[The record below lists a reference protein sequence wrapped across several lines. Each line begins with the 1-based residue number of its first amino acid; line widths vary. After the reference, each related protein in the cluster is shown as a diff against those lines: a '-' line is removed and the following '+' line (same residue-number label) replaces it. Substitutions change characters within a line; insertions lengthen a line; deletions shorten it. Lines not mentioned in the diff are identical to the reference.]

1 MNLLALNLLLALA
14 WMMLTGSF
22 TATSLLSG
30 LVFSYMALW
39 IAFNRKADHSS
50 FFWKVPKVISFIG
63 FFIYDLVKANLVV
76 AWDVLTPTHLM
87 KPGVIAFPLR
97 AHTDAQ
103 ITVLANLISVTPG
116 TLSLDVSTDRKVLY
130 IHAMYL
136 QDEDKLRRELQDLES
151 RVMELID

>member
-14 WMMLTGSF
+14 WMMLTGNF
-22 TATSLLSG
+22 TANGLLAG
-30 LVFSYMALW
+30 LVFSYIALW
-39 IAFNRKADHSS
+39 VAFSRKADHRS
-50 FFWKVPKVISFIG
+50 FFWKVPKLVSFVA
-63 FFIYDLVKANLVV
+63 FFIFDLLKANLVV

-97 AHTDAQ
+97 AQSDVQ

-136 QDEDKLRRELQDLES
+136 QDEDKLRRELQDLER